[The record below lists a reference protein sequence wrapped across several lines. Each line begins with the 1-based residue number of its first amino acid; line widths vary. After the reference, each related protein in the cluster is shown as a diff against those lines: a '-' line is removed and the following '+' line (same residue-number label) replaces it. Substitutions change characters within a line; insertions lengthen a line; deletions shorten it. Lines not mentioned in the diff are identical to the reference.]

1 MSSDPDYIKDV
12 EKYFLSLAGE
22 GIMLS
27 SMDYSLIGGW
37 KDSEVPKEVVLRG
50 INRAFVE
57 AGRKDKSDT
66 RVPKSI
72 RHCAEYV
79 EKCIEGYGRQNLK
92 ESPGNVSDIK
102 SEGIVNETAEKLSR
116 MIDGETG
123 EGLRDYYI
131 KLRKKIL
138 TLEGAGSQNLLKR
151 INGIEEECMEEF
163 FKGLKESEKE
173 NIVSDAESLLKDRAR
188 YMTED
193 AYRESMISF
202 RNEILANRYG
212 IKSVS

>member
-1 MSSDPDYIKDV
+1 MSGDPDYIKDV

-37 KDSEVPKEVVLRG
+37 KDRDVPKEIVLRG
-50 INRAFVE
+50 INRAFAD
-57 AGRKDKSDT
+57 AGIKDKSDA

-79 EKCIEGYGRQNLK
+79 EKCIEGYGHHNL
-92 ESPGNVSDIK
+92 ENSLGRVRDAGPR
-102 SEGIVNETAEKLSR
+102 GIVQETAEKLSR
-116 MIDGETG
+116 VIDGEKS
-123 EGLRDYYI
+123 EELRNYYI
-131 KLRKKIL
+131 KLRMNIL
-138 TLEGAGSQNLLKR
+138 MLGDSGTENLLKR
-151 INGIEEECMEEF
+151 IIGLEEECMEEF
-163 FKGLKESEKE
+163 FRALSESEKKE
-173 NIVSDAESLLKDRAR
+173 IVSDAEFLLKDRAR
-188 YMTED
+188 HMTDD